1 MLNEG
6 GQKRY
11 VNVKK
16 FLQMTQEYHGFRS
29 MWFALFAA
37 MFYGLIANYHY
48 EFPGDTFTQG
58 SVMDLWTSTEDGRSV
73 WDVQSFEES
82 GQYVVDWLADHIQ
95 HSINDGAT
103 GK

>member
-58 SVMDLWTSTEDGRSV
+58 SVMDLWTSTEM
-73 WDVQSFEES
+73 
-82 GQYVVDWLADHIQ
+82 VVRFGMFNRLKRVD
-95 HSINDGAT
+95 SM
-103 GK
+103 